1 MLVPVPLH
9 PGRLRQRGYNQALEI
24 GRALA
29 QTLAI
34 ELAPQ
39 AARRVRSTLE
49 QTTLTA
55 AQRLRNLR
63 GAFEVSARVQGRHV
77 AILDDVIT
85 TGATAGELARMA
97 WAAGAREVE
106 IWAVARAEL
115 RSPGSDSIFGDAG
128 KAGASSA
135 ENRV

>member
-1 MLVPVPLH
+1 VLGGLMADRLARRAQPLPELLVPVPLH

-24 GRALA
+24 GRALV

-39 AARRVRSTLE
+39 AARRVHPTLE

-63 GAFEVSARVQGRHV
+63 GAFEVSGRVRDRHV

-85 TGATAGELARMA
+85 TGATAGELARTA

-106 IWAVARAEL
+106 IWAAARALL
-115 RSPGSDSIFGDAG
+115 RT
-128 KAGASSA
+128 
-135 ENRV
+135 